1 MAKNSQYL
9 LDGDALFQTLY
20 AALVDRANG
29 RTPDTIRQPV
39 ERVQTPAVKRKSSH
53 LDLQSQALPRK
64 GVIEAMLENLAMKKA
79 EAPTDADL
87 RRMYDVVQED
97 AKLTNTLASRGFGR
111 NGDAYRRAAVKLHV
125 LSLLSLL
132 RDGKNIRNDIVHK
145 PGYVPSAES
154 TNRALAEYRKAHTD
168 FLSSIGTPNV

>member
-1 MAKNSQYL
+1 MAKNSQDL
-9 LDGDALFQTLY
+9 LDGDALFQALY

-29 RTPDTIRQPV
+29 LTPDTIRQPV
-39 ERVQTPAVKRKSSH
+39 ERVQAPAVKRKSGP
-53 LDLQSQALPRK
+53 LDLPPPVPPRK
-64 GVIEAMLENLAMKKA
+64 GALETLLENLAMKKA

-97 AKLTNTLASRGFGR
+97 AKLTNTLASHGFGR
-111 NGDAYRRAAVKLHV
+111 NGDAYRRAAVKMHV

-145 PGYVPSAES
+145 PGHVPSIES

-168 FLSSIGTPNV
+168 FLSAIGTPNV